1 MIRITPQPGGK
12 VAVASPEPLWPLL
25 QLLIPQATQRGA
37 KGRHYIRA
45 SASVLERLD
54 QFVTLAAGVQLVAQQ
69 YQERVALVLALE
81 KAQTTLRV
89 LRGKPHLTPEPP
101 PQPLARPPSCSSIG
115 GIGPRGELGWHQLAQ
130 VQGYVDHLEVWL
142 VEQLD
147 TLPALDD
154 LDDLQAQLASCWRER
169 DRLMEIRYQAYLV
182 ELALRAEARA
192 TPAQPAPEVDQD
204 MLGAIEVDT
213 SLEAYEA
220 ALQAHAVAQAK
231 ASGEAL

>member
-1 MIRITPQPGGK
+1 MIRITPQPAGK
-12 VAVASPEPLWPLL
+12 VAVASPAPLWPLL

-45 SASVLERLD
+45 SASALERLD
-54 QFVTLAAGVQLVAQQ
+54 QFVTLAAGAQLVAQQ
-69 YQERVALVLALE
+69 YQERVGLVLALE

-89 LRGKPHLTPEPP
+89 LRSQQHLTPEPP

-130 VQGYVDHLEVWL
+130 VQVYVDQVEVWL

-154 LDDLQAQLASCWRER
+154 LQEQLASCWRER

-204 MLGAIEVDT
+204 MQGASEVDT

>member
-1 MIRITPQPGGK
+1 MIRITPQPGCK
-12 VAVASPEPLWPLL
+12 VAVASPAPLWPLL
-25 QLLIPQATQRGA
+25 QLLFPQAAQRGA

-45 SASVLERLD
+45 SAAALERLD

-89 LRGKPHLTPEPP
+89 LRGQQHLTPEPP

-130 VQGYVDHLEVWL
+130 VQVYVDQVEVWL

-154 LDDLQAQLASCWRER
+154 LQKQLASCWRER

-192 TPAQPAPEVDQD
+192 TPAPPAPEVDQD
-204 MLGAIEVDT
+204 MLGPSEVDT